1 MEAPLGT
8 SEDVFELRR
17 RFVRRPIETDITLE
31 SESQF
36 YSGFSENLS
45 EGGIF
50 VATHVLLAVGAPV
63 AVAFTVPGIERKL
76 RVTGFVRWIRVHSET
91 SDVPPGMGIE
101 FGPLGAEEFEVIR
114 RFCTQRS
121 PLFFDD

>member
-8 SEDVFELRR
+8 PEDVRELRR
-17 RFVRRPIETDITLE
+17 FPRRPIETDISFV

-36 YSGFSENLS
+36 YSGFSENIS

-50 VATHVLLAVGAPV
+50 VATHALLGVGAPISV
-63 AVAFTVPGIERKL
+63 EFTLPGVSRKF
-76 RVTGFVRWIRVHSET
+76 RVDGFVRWVRIHSEA
-91 SDVPPGMGIE
+91 SDAPPGMGIE
-101 FGPLGAEEFEVIR
+101 FGSLGAEDLEAIR
-114 RFCTQRS
+114 RFCAQRS